1 MYKTARHSAYL
12 MLSCKCCL
20 YSQWFPGEEH
30 QVTDSSSRDFHLS
43 DFELT
48 NLITSFLP
56 DQVPFGF
63 HLCPLP
69 TEINS
74 WLISLLQNQPCKEQ
88 WSKQPTQSKLSLGL
102 AINATFNQSGSS
114 MTGTWVTST
123 DTKNI
128 RSSVPFAIQSTK
140 VDFLLSNTE
149 LIKLDKFDP
158 PSTMW
163 YRPTSWLTDQTPV
176 LIQITN
182 LHSFYSEK
190 SKDIKNT
197 DIQ

>member
-12 MLSCKCCL
+12 TLSCKSCL

-30 QVTDSSSRDFHLS
+30 QVTDCLSRDLHLS
-43 DFELT
+43 DIELT

-56 DQVPFGF
+56 GQVPFGF

-88 WSKQPTQSKLSLGL
+88 WSKQPKQSKLSLGL
-102 AINATFNQSGSS
+102 AINVTFNQSGSS

-128 RSSVPFAIQSTK
+128 RSSVPFAMQSTK

-149 LIKLDKFDP
+149 LITLDKFDL
-158 PSTMW
+158 PSTMCH
-163 YRPTSWLTDQTPV
+163 RPTSWLTD
-176 LIQITN
+176 
-182 LHSFYSEK
+182 
-190 SKDIKNT
+190 
-197 DIQ
+197 